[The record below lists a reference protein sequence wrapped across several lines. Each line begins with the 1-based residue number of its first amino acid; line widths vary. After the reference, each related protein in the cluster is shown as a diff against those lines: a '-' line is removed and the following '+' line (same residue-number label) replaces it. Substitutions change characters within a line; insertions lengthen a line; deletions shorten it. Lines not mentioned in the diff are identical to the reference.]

1 MKRGLPFLDKL
12 DRAHK
17 ALLLLASVVVKSFL
31 MAIVS
36 TYVLCGS
43 INPYVLFF
51 HCINNVPFVVASVA
65 AVALIGAFFGYYIT
79 KLKSFDSIFPHLMMG
94 DFIVTAMYFGAS
106 FSAPS
111 IIASKVMI
119 WLFGVWILGMLL
131 APFNKEQTI
140 LKKVTEYGAMVA
152 LGALLTA
159 HFIPFLQ
166 EYESSYTIG
175 MMVSGILSLF
185 GAGRT
190 R

>member
-1 MKRGLPFLDKL
+1 MDKL
-12 DRAHK
+12 DRSHK
-17 ALLLLASVVVKSFL
+17 ALLLIASVVIKSFL
-31 MAIVS
+31 MSIVS
-36 TYVLCGS
+36 SYVFCGS
-43 INPYVLFF
+43 INPYILFF
-51 HCINNVPFVVASVA
+51 HCVNNVPFVGVSVA
-65 AVALIGAFFGYYIT
+65 AVAIIGAFFGYYIT

-131 APFNKEQTI
+131 APFNKERTI

-175 MMVSGILSLF
+175 MMVSSVLSSF
-185 GAGRT
+185 GAGRNK
-190 R
+190 

>member
-1 MKRGLPFLDKL
+1 MDKL
-12 DRAHK
+12 DRTHK
-17 ALLLLASVVVKSFL
+17 ALLLIASVVVKSFL
-31 MAIVS
+31 MSIVS
-36 TYVLCGS
+36 SYVFCGS
-43 INPYVLFF
+43 INPYILFF
-51 HCINNVPFVVASVA
+51 HCVDNVPFVGVSVA
-65 AVALIGAFFGYYIT
+65 AVAIFGAFFGYYIT

-131 APFNKEQTI
+131 APFNKERTNI
-140 LKKVTEYGAMVA
+140 KKVTEYGSMVA
-152 LGALLTA
+152 LGTLLTA

-175 MMVSGILSLF
+175 MMVSSVLSLF
-185 GAGRT
+185 GAGRDK
-190 R
+190 

>member
-1 MKRGLPFLDKL
+1 MDKL
-12 DRAHK
+12 ERSHK
-17 ALLLLASVVVKSFL
+17 ALLLLASVVVKTFL

-36 TYVLCGS
+36 SYVFCGS
-43 INPYVLFF
+43 TNPYVLFF
-51 HCINNVPFVVASVA
+51 DCVENIPFVGGSIA
-65 AVALIGAFFGYYIT
+65 AVAIMGALFGYYIS
-79 KLKSFDSIFPHLMMG
+79 KLRSFDLIFPNLMMG

-131 APFNKEQTI
+131 APFNKDHTI
-140 LKKVTEYGAMVA
+140 LKKVTEYGALVA
-152 LGALLTA
+152 LGTLLTA

-166 EYESSYTIG
+166 EYESSYTVS
-175 MMVSGILSLF
+175 MMVTSVLSLF
-185 GAGRT
+185 GAGRD